1 MGRRL
6 NLFMA
11 KNQFTLLRYSI
22 GLLFVWFGMLKFF
35 PGVSPAEQLA
45 TDTITILSFGLLKP
59 AISIK
64 LLATLEVGLGLL
76 LFLTKEFKFTFGLLI
91 FHMACTILPL
101 FVLTEVTFKSF
112 PFQLTIEG
120 QYIIKNFVIIT
131 AAFVLLYARKNERM
145 HKNSAL

>member
-6 NLFMA
+6 NLFIA
-11 KNQFTLLRYSI
+11 KNQFILLRYSI

-45 TDTITILSFGLLKP
+45 TDTISILSFGLLKP

-64 LLATLEVGLGLL
+64 LLASLEVGLGVL
-76 LFLTKEFKFTFGLLI
+76 LFLTKEFRFTFWLLI

-101 FVLTEVTFKSF
+101 FVLPEVTFKSF

-120 QYIIKNFVIIT
+120 QYIIKNFVIIA
-131 AAFVLLYARKNERM
+131 AAFVLLYARKSERT
-145 HKNSAL
+145 HNNSAV

>member
-22 GLLFVWFGMLKFF
+22 ALLFVWFGMLKFF

-64 LLATLEVGLGLL
+64 LLATLEVGLGVL

-131 AAFVLLYARKNERM
+131 AAFVLLYARKKLTN
-145 HKNSAL
+145 A

>member
-1 MGRRL
+1 
-6 NLFMA
+6 MA
-11 KNQFTLLRYSI
+11 KNKFTILRYSI

-45 TDTITILSFGLLKP
+45 TDTITILSFGLIKP
-59 AISIK
+59 MISIK
-64 LLATLEVGLGLL
+64 LLATLEVGIGIL

-101 FVLTEVTFKSF
+101 FILSEVTFKSF

-120 QYIIKNFVIIT
+120 QYIIKNFVIIA
-131 AAFVLLYARKNERM
+131 AAFVLLYARKSNRI
-145 HKNSAL
+145 HKNSTL